1 MTKWK
6 TVRGSMTE
14 EPKAIDMTTSPTT
27 VYERKNIA
35 KVTVEDDENGSVEMW
50 EYEERQMTIEEYE
63 QMQNALETPAM
74 QTIMQAISS
83 IELAVEMQG
92 VNLDV

>member
-1 MTKWK
+1 
-6 TVRGSMTE
+6 MTE

-27 VYERKNIA
+27 VYERRNIS
-35 KVTVEDDENGSVEMW
+35 KVTVEDENSSVDMW

-63 QMQNALETPAM
+63 SMQNALETPAM

>member
-1 MTKWK
+1 
-6 TVRGSMTE
+6 MTE

-27 VYERKNIA
+27 VYERRNIS
-35 KVTVEDDENGSVEMW
+35 KVTVENESGSVDMW

-63 QMQNALETPAM
+63 SMQNALETPAM

>member
-1 MTKWK
+1 
-6 TVRGSMTE
+6 
-14 EPKAIDMTTSPTT
+14 MTTSPTT
-27 VYERKNIA
+27 VYERRNIS
-35 KVTVEDDENGSVEMW
+35 KVTVEDENGSIDMW

>member
-27 VYERKNIA
+27 VYERRNIS
-35 KVTVEDDENGSVEMW
+35 KVTVEDESGSVDMW

>member
-1 MTKWK
+1 
-6 TVRGSMTE
+6 
-14 EPKAIDMTTSPTT
+14 MTTSPTT
-27 VYERKNIA
+27 VYERRNIS
-35 KVTVEDDENGSVEMW
+35 KVTVKDESDSIDMW

>member
-27 VYERKNIA
+27 VYERRNIS
-35 KVTVEDDENGSVEMW
+35 KVTVENESGSVDMW

-63 QMQNALETPAM
+63 SMQNALETPAM

>member
-1 MTKWK
+1 
-6 TVRGSMTE
+6 MTE

-27 VYERKNIA
+27 VYERRNIS
-35 KVTVEDDENGSVEMW
+35 KVTVEDENGSVDMW

-63 QMQNALETPAM
+63 SMQNALETPAM

>member
-1 MTKWK
+1 
-6 TVRGSMTE
+6 MTE

-27 VYERKNIA
+27 VYERRNIS
-35 KVTVEDDENGSVEMW
+35 KVTVEDESGSVDMW

-63 QMQNALETPAM
+63 SMQNALETPAM